1 MSRVGKK
8 PINIPKGVTVDITP
22 SQIKVKGPK
31 GELVQNYDPA
41 IKIREE
47 NGTISFER
55 NSDNK
60 RDRAL
65 HGLYRALVNNMIIG
79 VTEGYTKRLELV
91 GVGYKVDSKG
101 QVLEISIGYS
111 HGVYFI
117 VPKEVQVKTETLKG
131 SNPSITLTS
140 NDKQLLGQVAAK
152 IKAIR
157 GPEPYKGKGIRIIG
171 EYIVRK
177 AGKSA
182 GKGKK

>member
-1 MSRVGKK
+1 MSRVGRK
-8 PINIPKGVTVDITP
+8 PIIIPNGVTVDITP
-22 SQIKVKGPK
+22 TEVKVKGPK
-31 GELVQNYDPA
+31 GQLTQTYNPS
-41 IKIREE
+41 IKIVKEGEMIR
-47 NGTISFER
+47 FER
-55 NSDNK
+55 SSNDK

-91 GVGYKVDSKG
+91 GVGYKVEAKG

-117 VPKEVQVKTETLKG
+117 VPKEIQVKTETLKG
-131 SNPSITLTS
+131 SNPTITLTS
-140 NDKQLLGQVAAK
+140 IDKQLLGQVAAK
-152 IKAIR
+152 IKSIR

>member
-8 PINIPKGVTVDITP
+8 PITIPNGVVVDVTP
-22 SQIKVKGPK
+22 TQVKVKGPK
-31 GELVQNYDPA
+31 GQLVQNYDPS
-41 IKIREE
+41 IKITVDG
-47 NGTISFER
+47 GTVKFER
-55 NSDNK
+55 FSDNK
-60 RDRAL
+60 RERAL
-65 HGLYRALVNNMIIG
+65 HGLYRALVNNMIVG
-79 VTEGYTKRLELV
+79 VTEGYSKRLELV
-91 GVGYKVDSKG
+91 GVGYKVDAKG

-131 SNPSITLTS
+131 SNPSITLTCI
-140 NDKQLLGQVAAK
+140 DKQLLGQVAAK
-152 IKAIR
+152 IKGIR

>member
-8 PINIPKGVTVDITP
+8 PITIPNGVSVDITP
-22 SQIKVKGPK
+22 TQIKVKGPK
-31 GELVQNYDPA
+31 GQLVQSYDPS
-41 IKIREE
+41 IKVVIQDGSI
-47 NGTISFER
+47 NFLR
-55 NSDNK
+55 NSENK
-60 RDRAL
+60 RERAL

-117 VPKEVQVKTETLKG
+117 VPKEIQVKTETLKG
-131 SNPSITLTS
+131 SNPSITLS
-140 NDKQLLGQVAAK
+140 SIDKQLLGQVAAK
-152 IKAIR
+152 IKSIR